1 MYTKDMDGRFGKKK
15 QNPGPSLAARIAI
28 IATVIVIFI
37 VAGALVL
44 LERSAGGDRP
54 APQVTVTRK
63 R

>member
-1 MYTKDMDGRFGKKK
+1 MDEKK

-28 IATVIVIFI
+28 IAGVIVIFI

-54 APQVTVTRK
+54 APQVTVTQAR
-63 R
+63 